1 MAKQPTGHEL
11 NAQSMATL
19 WANYCDKKAE
29 IEALVDALDEALGL
43 MDTREDHQ
51 FDDWHEGR
59 ERIVKLLIKHG
70 KQYEVARG

>member
-1 MAKQPTGHEL
+1 MEKQQTGQEL
-11 NAQSMATL
+11 NAETMARM
-19 WANYCDKKAE
+19 WADYCDKKAE
-29 IEALVDALDEALGL
+29 VDSLVEALDEALGL

-70 KQYEVARG
+70 KPYEVARG